1 MMARLGLVV
10 ILLIGFCLSV
20 WAAKNKLVPTKAEH
34 LQNLTMPELTNPKKL
49 IAGYVFDVTVSTAQ
63 ELDVVLNRADSLR
76 ELFNP
81 QQHGRIAIVLHG
93 DELQL
98 FQKANY
104 SANQSLVDRARL
116 LDQDNIIDIKACQTM
131 MRTLNIEQSELPS
144 FIEQVPY
151 APEEILRMKNVD
163 HFTEIKFSVTQF

>member
-1 MMARLGLVV
+1 MPREKT
-10 ILLIGFCLSV
+10 I
-20 WAAKNKLVPTKAEH
+20 VPEEEQSA
-34 LQNLTMPELTNPKKL
+34 P
-49 IAGYVFDVTVSTAQ
+49 GYVFDVTVSSIK

-76 ELFNP
+76 KLFDP

-98 FQKANY
+98 FQKGNY

-116 LDQDNIIDIKACQTM
+116 LDRDNIIDIKACQTM
-131 MRTLNIEQSELPS
+131 MRTLDIQQNELPS

-151 APEEILRMKNVD
+151 APVEIFRLKND
-163 HFTEIKFSVTQF
+163 HDFIEITPGITKF

>member
-98 FQKANY
+98 F
-104 SANQSLVDRARL
+104 
-116 LDQDNIIDIKACQTM
+116 
-131 MRTLNIEQSELPS
+131 
-144 FIEQVPY
+144 
-151 APEEILRMKNVD
+151 
-163 HFTEIKFSVTQF
+163 